1 MFRPSAARN
10 DLRRY
15 RAKGLDDLERR
26 MLASVLPLELSGA
39 RVLEIGGGI
48 GALQVELLEA
58 GAASGEIVELVSS
71 YEDSAL
77 ELARE
82 RGVAERHSYRV
93 ADIIDEPNAVG
104 PADVVVLNRVVCCS
118 PDGVELAATAARL
131 TRQALVLSYPRDVVG
146 VRLGLRVLNLGQWV
160 LRRSFRA
167 FVHPPGKLRAAAE
180 THGLRVTDTG
190 RNGFWEFTTLRRAA

>member
-104 PADVVVLNRVVCCS
+104 HADVVVLNRVVCCS

-146 VRLGLRVLNLGQWV
+146 VRLGIRVLNLGQWV

-190 RNGFWEFTTLRRAA
+190 RNGFWEFATLRRAA

>member
-104 PADVVVLNRVVCCS
+104 HADVVVLNRVVCCS

-190 RNGFWEFTTLRRAA
+190 RNGFWEFATLRRAA

>member
-146 VRLGLRVLNLGQWV
+146 VRLGIRVLNLGQWV

-190 RNGFWEFTTLRRAA
+190 RNGFWEFATLRRAA